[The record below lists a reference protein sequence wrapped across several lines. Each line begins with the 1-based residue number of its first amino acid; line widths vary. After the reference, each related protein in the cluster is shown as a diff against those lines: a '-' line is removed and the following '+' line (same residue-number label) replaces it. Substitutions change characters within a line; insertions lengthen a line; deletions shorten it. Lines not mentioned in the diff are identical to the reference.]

1 MYRAT
6 TPTHIFTLPF
16 DTSLL
21 KRVQITYRQFGRNI
35 LQKNLED
42 CTLTK
47 NAIKLE
53 LTQEETLLFAP
64 TAEVLIQLRVV
75 TNDGKVM
82 ASKIESKWAKE
93 CLDEEVLE

>member
-6 TPTHIFTLPF
+6 TPTHMFTLPF

-35 LQKNLED
+35 LQKNKED

-47 NAIKLE
+47 NALKLE

-75 TNDGKVM
+75 TNEGKVL
-82 ASKIESKWAKE
+82 ASQIEKKWTKE

>member
-1 MYRAT
+1 MFRAT

-75 TNDGKVM
+75 TNEGKVL
-82 ASKIESKWAKE
+82 ASQIEKKWAKE

>member
-1 MYRAT
+1 MFRAT

-21 KRVQITYRQFGRNI
+21 QAVQITYQQFGRNI
-35 LQKNLED
+35 LQKGKED

-53 LTQEETLLFAP
+53 LTQEETLLFAS

-82 ASKIESKWAKE
+82 ASKIERKWAKE